1 MSICMD
7 CEKGALACSW
17 MRDGTAVPGWTV
29 RQVLCDGLPTFE
41 VRACPDFEPFHRKA
55 PPRKRRKSVYKK
67 RRAKHAG
74 VAEAAA
80 AAGTR
85 GEESRGSTAAEIEAE
100 RGMEEMRTGKAAAGG
115 GAAVKR
121 EADKGGAAAGIR
133 GEESGSSAAAEIEA
147 ERGVEEMQAGK
158 AAAGGDVGIGAAA
171 GIRGEESGSSAAA
184 GVRGEESGS
193 SAAAGV
199 RGEENG
205 SGAAGVTDAGEDDFA
220 QRLLAAILGDENE
233 AYEMRKGSN
242 VR

>member
-133 GEESGSSAAAEIEA
+133 GE
-147 ERGVEEMQAGK
+147 
-158 AAAGGDVGIGAAA
+158 D
-171 GIRGEESGSSAAA
+171 
-184 GVRGEESGS
+184 SGS